1 MILHIIEP
9 TFNSYAG
16 HCHSLVQALV
26 QGAPVENVKIWAG
39 KGSEKYWQGRGQLVP
54 YFVKALR
61 RFQAFFL
68 YKRLLCEPGKILLST
83 AGTSDLITL
92 DWVAKDLIP
101 ESKVYLY
108 IHWLGSKETKAAKLA
123 AIAKRQPNLEIL
135 CTTASG
141 TDFFKEL
148 GFRAL
153 TVPYPRSSM
162 LMSNYV
168 AQPFNHLLVA
178 GAARRDKGFNR
189 IVDLVESFSKNS
201 KITWPI
207 FVHASA
213 THQNKHAPEIVDE
226 INRLSHAGYKYLNLL
241 QDTLS
246 PTAYQALFPGAI
258 SLQPYSESDFQD
270 RVSGVTLDALLAGC
284 PVVVTA
290 NTWLARTVSLYGA
303 GVETNDLSPA
313 GLQIAIEKIL
323 SDYSGYAQRAAN
335 AGQLLHAQHSVS
347 VMMAAI
353 FKK

>member
-1 MILHIIEP
+1 MILHIVEP

-26 QGAPVENVKIWAG
+26 QGAPGVNVKIWAG
-39 KGSEKYWQGRGQLVP
+39 KGSEKFWQGQGQLVP
-54 YFVKALR
+54 YFVKSLR

-83 AGTSDLITL
+83 AGTSDLVTL

-141 TDFFKEL
+141 TDFFREL

-162 LMSNYV
+162 LTPNYV
-168 AQPFNHLLVA
+168 AQPFSHLLVA
-178 GAARRDKGFNR
+178 GAARRDKGFTR
-189 IVDLVESFSKNS
+189 IVDLVESFSRQS

-207 FVHASA
+207 FVQASA
-213 THQNKHAPEIVDE
+213 THQNKHAPEIIDE
-226 INRLSHAGYKYLNLL
+226 INRLSHAGYQYLNLL
-241 QDTLS
+241 QNTLS
-246 PTAYQALFPGAI
+246 PTSYQALFPGAI
-258 SLQPYSESDFQD
+258 SLQPYSENDFQD

-290 NTWLARTVSLYGA
+290 NTWLARIVSLYGA

-313 GLQIAIEKIL
+313 GLQLAIEKIL
-323 SDYSGYAQRAAN
+323 SDYSGYAQRAAS
-335 AGQLLHAQHSVS
+335 AGQLLHAQHSAS
-347 VMMAAI
+347 VMMDTI